1 MRYFSV
7 VVCITILFG
16 GSNASDWK
24 KMRTSLVRRNFTVT
38 NSFTQSDAE
47 IVVVRID
54 PSKYRLKLLSASEFN
69 VENMT
74 AKEWAKA
81 HGCIGAFNAGMYLT
95 DYRSN
100 VGYLKNGNH
109 LNNPRINKQ
118 YYSFT
123 VFNPKSTKDS
133 YFKMYDSDVTDISKV
148 VPRYKSVVQN
158 LRLIKRS
165 RNNRWGQQEK
175 RWSEIALGEDASG
188 NILVLFCKSPFS
200 MYEFNQHILKLP
212 IDLVCAQ
219 HLEGGPE
226 ASLYVE
232 GKMDSLQLTGSYT
245 SGWDTAGTDPFLPL
259 PNVIGIVER

>member
-1 MRYFSV
+1 MRYFLFV
-7 VVCITILFG
+7 LVCFY
-16 GSNASDWK
+16 GSNASNWK
-24 KMRTSLVRRNFTVT
+24 SMRTSLERRNFTVT
-38 NSFTQSDAE
+38 NSYTQSEAE

-54 PSKYRLKLLSASEFN
+54 PSKYKLKLLSASEFN

-81 HGCIGAFNAGMYLT
+81 QGCIGAFNAGMYLT
-95 DYRSN
+95 DYKSN
-100 VGYLKNGNH
+100 VGYLKNGSH

-123 VFNPKSTKDS
+123 VFNPENNKDP
-133 YFKMYDSDVTDISKV
+133 YFKMYDSDVTDISKII
-148 VPRYKSVVQN
+148 PRYKSVTQN
-158 LRLIKRS
+158 LRLIKRV
-165 RNNRWGQQEK
+165 RNNRWSKQEK

-188 NILVLFCKSPFS
+188 NVLVLFCKSPFS
-200 MYEFNQHILKLP
+200 MYEFNEHILKLP

-232 GKMDSLQLTGSYT
+232 GETDSLQLTGSYT
-245 SGWDTAGTDPFLPL
+245 FNRDTAGADPFLPL